1 MKRKSTKPR
10 KTQNLHWNEGEAM
23 KIKGKSI
30 LNFNDLREKFSV
42 WEIYEHRK
50 SFLDFARIHCR
61 PLDLSYSCTG
71 ILDGSCTLK
80 KAHFL
85 TKKYWYDFL
94 TKPSVKGKNVCS
106 VHDYIQWLT
115 AQLVESK
122 GGNPG
127 EFDKELD
134 ALQISKKLTYIMEKA
149 ALPETLEGIQT
160 GVMLL
165 AICELSEVNVFEQN
179 FTKESR
185 AAVSSDNDIQT
196 NIVPFPE
203 KDVQLEVR
211 HEPYRFWYY
220 ETDTLAERQR
230 IQTFMLKAI
239 PGKNRYEV
247 ATIELYHPSTKK
259 MIQSIQLKHNEYVWC
274 NVADR
279 KIIKFL
285 PVESVCCGQRLY
297 RKDRALPNLWIQT
310 PNTDEEPFDMGGID
324 LTKITCF
331 STGTAEQGILF
342 LWDGTIQYMYYQ
354 KRTDSYIENQL
365 KSIRDKLVEI
375 EVNETGFRAL
385 TRFGTIITNGEQSAV
400 RAVRL

>member
-50 SFLDFARIHCR
+50 SFLDFARIHCL
-61 PLDLSYSCTG
+61 PLDLSYPCTNA
-71 ILDGSCTLK
+71 LSSPK

-94 TKPSVKGKNVCS
+94 AKESVKGKNVCS

-122 GGNPG
+122 GCNPG
-127 EFDKELD
+127 EVGKELD

-149 ALPETLEGIQT
+149 ALPETPESIQT

-247 ATIELYHPSTKK
+247 ATIELYHPTTKK
-259 MIQSIQLKHNEYVWC
+259 MIQSIQLKHDEYVWC
-274 NVADR
+274 NVADG

-342 LWDGTIQYMYYQ
+342 LWDGTLQYMYYQ

-385 TRFGTIITNGEQSAV
+385 TRFGTIITNGEQSVA